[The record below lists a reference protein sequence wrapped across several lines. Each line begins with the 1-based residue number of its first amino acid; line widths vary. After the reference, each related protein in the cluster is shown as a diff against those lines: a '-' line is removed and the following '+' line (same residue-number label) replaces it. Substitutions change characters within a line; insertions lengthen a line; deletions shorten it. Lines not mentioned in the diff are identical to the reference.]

1 MSRQKKYKE
10 ETSIISFRVPKSK
23 HLELK
28 KMVDKILDE
37 HLGNLKS
44 DRVEIVNRKKDE

>member
-28 KMVDKILDE
+28 KMVDKILDK
-37 HLGNLKS
+37 HLGNLKT
-44 DRVEIVNRKKDE
+44 DKVEIISKTK